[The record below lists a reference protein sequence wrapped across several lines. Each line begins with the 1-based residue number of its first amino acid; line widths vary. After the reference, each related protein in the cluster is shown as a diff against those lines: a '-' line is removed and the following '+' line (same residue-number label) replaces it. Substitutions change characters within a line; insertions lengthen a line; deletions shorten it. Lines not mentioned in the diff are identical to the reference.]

1 MNIDSSGRLGL
12 GVTPLTWSTGVGKV
26 VNVMQ
31 LNGNGALFTRADN
44 TFLSQNFYY
53 NSADAGAVIDA
64 GQGSIIQCS
73 AGEIIF
79 SGTSTGASSGSTVS
93 VIERMRITS
102 DGSLA
107 RNSKKV
113 WNFTAVKTFNEGGS
127 SDDFFRLNFN
137 GNTVVVANITLM
149 SNNSST
155 GSRTMQSVQ
164 AMLSFSYQGYLPTM
178 TEISKTPVSNN
189 GSSYI
194 SAVQGANGSL
204 TFLCDT
210 TNNGTGTGNTTFVS
224 VELVSNGS
232 INASITVL

>member
-1 MNIDSSGRLGL
+1 M
-12 GVTPLTWSTGVGKV
+12 VLT
-26 VNVMQ
+26 
-31 LNGNGALFTRADN
+31 GNN
-44 TFLSQNFYY
+44 
-53 NSADAGAVIDA
+53 AVL
-64 GQGSIIQCS
+64 
-73 AGEIIF
+73 
-79 SGTSTGASSGSTVS
+79 V
-93 VIERMRITS
+93 
-102 DGSLA
+102 
-107 RNSKKV
+107 
-113 WNFTAVKTFNEGGS
+113 
-127 SDDFFRLNFN
+127 
-137 GNTVVVANITLM
+137 NITLM